1 MAPIVNVPAG
11 IRTNS
16 IPTLLVRRG
25 ASLAPCS
32 GAGMARR
39 YRVMAAISNA
49 QAAAKATLDVMT
61 RWGGCKL
68 CTLRVS
74 GGGSHASLYSLCL
87 IAALKRRRMPWL
99 LYQNLRRR
107 ATCRD
112 ELLSSMLML
121 PWYRTHDGYCA

>member
-1 MAPIVNVPAG
+1 MAPIVNAPAG
-11 IRTNS
+11 ISMNS

-25 ASLAPCS
+25 ASLVPCS
-32 GAGMARR
+32 GAEMARR
-39 YRVMAAISNA
+39 YRVIAAISNA
-49 QAAAKATLDVMT
+49 QAAAKASLDVMT

-74 GGGSHASLYSLCL
+74 EGGLHASLYSLCL
-87 IAALKRRRMPWL
+87 TAALKRRRMPWL

-112 ELLSSMLML
+112 GLLYSMLML
-121 PWYRTHDGYCA
+121 PWYRTHDGY